1 MQLIA
6 GLDLTAGPAKTNPGR
21 LPPLHQVVS
30 LLLMTIFALPAHH
43 QAKIG
48 IQFMDRH
55 LLLYTSVIFISLKKQ
70 QTKGDGV
77 FRPYLLRRRAPA
89 PGRSSSPISVRINLT
104 R

>member
-30 LLLMTIFALPAHH
+30 LLMTIFALPAHH

-55 LLLYTSVIFISLKKQ
+55 LLLYTSVIVISLKKQ